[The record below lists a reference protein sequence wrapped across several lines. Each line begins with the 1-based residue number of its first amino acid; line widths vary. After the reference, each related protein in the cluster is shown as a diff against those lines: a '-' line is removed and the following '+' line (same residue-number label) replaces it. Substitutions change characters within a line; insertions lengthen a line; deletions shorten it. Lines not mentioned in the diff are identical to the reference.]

1 MFKSQFYMVY
11 LILLN
16 PELVTEIWNTNWKP
30 CIAYLVPSSKI
41 DEHFLRMLYYWVIV
55 WTALLHSK
63 ESSHASNVTWILF
76 ILAEKSVVH
85 NTVHIGGC

>member
-11 LILLN
+11 LILLI
-16 PELVTEIWNTNWKP
+16 PEMVTEIWNTNWKP
-30 CIAYLVPSSKI
+30 CIAYLVSSSNF
-41 DEHFLRMLYYWVIV
+41 DGDFLRMLYYWVIV
-55 WTALLHSK
+55 WTTLLHSK

-85 NTVHIGGC
+85 DTGHIGGC